1 MNIVDYI
8 GCGKPNAIT
17 RQSLCRLT
25 GLPDRAVRQAIENAK
40 HDGYIIVNDQDGAGY
55 YMTADIDEIY
65 RQYRQNERRAKSI
78 LHYQKP
84 LRQALRAA
92 GRL

>member
-8 GCGKPNAIT
+8 GCGKTNAIT
-17 RQSLCRLT
+17 RQTLSRLT
-25 GLPDRAVRQAIENAK
+25 GLPDRAVRQAIENAR
-40 HDGYIIVNDQDGAGY
+40 HDGYIILNDQDGRGY
-55 YMTADIDEIY
+55 YITANIDDIE

-84 LRQALRAA
+84 LRQALKAA